1 MNNKYRICPESEEWL
16 SRDDAFISGY
26 FDGLG
31 FRTLQDILDMRVF
44 DLMNMRR
51 IDPIRTEEIITAL
64 YHFLNPNMEVDEA
77 MYQRVMIQPFDL
89 SGWRKRHKDLSTV
102 TVSDLVL
109 TEDIN
114 LAAIQHFYDAIRKKF
129 FKSDEYNWREYR
141 YWNWKDY
148 RKQNAAKRGKEKA
161 NASEI

>member
-64 YHFLNPNMEVDEA
+64 YLFMNPNSEVDEA
-77 MYQRVMIQPFDL
+77 MYQRVMAQPFDL
-89 SGWRKRHKDLSTV
+89 SEWRKKHKD
-102 TVSDLVL
+102 
-109 TEDIN
+109 
-114 LAAIQHFYDAIRKKF
+114 FYDARRKKF

-141 YWNWKDY
+141 YRDWKDY
-148 RKQNAAKRGKEKA
+148 QKQNMAKAGKENV